1 MITIFAGNV
10 SRGTRSL
17 ILSAIVAFIL
27 ASVFCATALASPAGE
42 AEALLQRIDDCQT
55 AINDANDTI
64 KQAEKDYRESIA
76 AAEKAQKQI
85 DEQEAKMAEYQD
97 ALEQLS
103 VSLYKGSRSENPLL
117 ELLDASSFEEL
128 DDKLNSM
135 DAIAAEEANLIK
147 QARETRDKLDNAK
160 RSYDAHAEKARE
172 KKAAAEQARKDAE
185 LLHEELVAEAAKI
198 TNDIAD
204 SEARTSLASAV
215 ADKAFPKGSTLSNP
229 CPDGTVSSEFGYR
242 DFDKSFH
249 QGLDLAA
256 AEGTPYYAAAS
267 GTVIYATNDGKDN
280 GGAGNWIVIAHGG
293 GVVTKY
299 MHSQHTLV
307 KPGDI
312 VSKGQLIGSVGQT
325 GAAFGAHLHF
335 QVEVD
340 GTAVDPVK
348 AMKGKLKK

>member
-1 MITIFAGNV
+1 M
-10 SRGTRSL
+10 RG
-17 ILSAIVAFIL
+17 L
-27 ASVFCATALASPAGE
+27 APYPA
-42 AEALLQRIDDCQT
+42 
-55 AINDANDTI
+55 
-64 KQAEKDYRESIA
+64 
-76 AAEKAQKQI
+76 
-85 DEQEAKMAEYQD
+85 
-97 ALEQLS
+97 
-103 VSLYKGSRSENPLL
+103 
-117 ELLDASSFEEL
+117 
-128 DDKLNSM
+128 
-135 DAIAAEEANLIK
+135 
-147 QARETRDKLDNAK
+147 
-160 RSYDAHAEKARE
+160 
-172 KKAAAEQARKDAE
+172 
-185 LLHEELVAEAAKI
+185 
-198 TNDIAD
+198 
-204 SEARTSLASAV
+204 
-215 ADKAFPKGSTLSNP
+215 
-229 CPDGTVSSEFGYR
+229 TVSSEFGYR

-348 AMKGKLKK
+348 ARKGKLKK